1 MTDPIEHQFNQQPNQ
16 PETLSEEG
24 LNSVMGFNTIQEST
38 NSTEQKDPP
47 QQTNEQNITETG
59 NQQLQF
65 EQQIEIPYG
74 FDDPYYQTILTI
86 YAFFNQTVP
95 ITTIMNAI
103 HQAAGD
109 VTLAVQRISQNNSYK
124 YDEPCD
130 FSYQKIYAPKEKIEQ
145 YFSF

>member
-1 MTDPIEHQFNQQPNQ
+1 MSDPIEHQFNSQSNQ
-16 PETLSEEG
+16 PVALGEEG
-24 LNSVMGFNTIQEST
+24 FSGVMGFNTIQEST
-38 NSTEQKDPP
+38 NTNQQKDN
-47 QQTNEQNITETG
+47 QQTNEQSMTETG

-65 EQQIEIPYG
+65 EQQIEMPDG
-74 FDDPYYQTILTI
+74 FDDPYYQTILAI
-86 YAFFNQTVP
+86 YSFFNQSIP

-109 VTLAVQRISQNNSYK
+109 VALAVQRISQNNSYK

-130 FSYQKIYAPKEKIEQ
+130 FSYQKIYSQKEKIEQ